1 MSLLQTLLTVILSQL
16 LAYIIVD
23 KLTLT
28 IN

>member
-16 LAYIIVD
+16 PAYIIVD
-23 KLTLT
+23 KLTLR